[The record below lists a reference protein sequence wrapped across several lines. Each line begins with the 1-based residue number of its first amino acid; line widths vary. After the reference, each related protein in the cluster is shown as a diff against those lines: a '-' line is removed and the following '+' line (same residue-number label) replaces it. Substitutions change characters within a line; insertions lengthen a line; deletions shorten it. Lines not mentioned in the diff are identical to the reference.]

1 MSQATFWVAHL
12 AANPNTQYPNQ
23 GYPKEITDEFGADLV
38 QVLGPKLNRIP
49 YDQLS
54 QAEVERR
61 LELVDEKLF
70 LTGMHAGKQQMMETF
85 KQFLRH
91 LVDTRALYGVDF
103 PLMNIMPMEGTQR
116 HEIEKCWINYKSQ
129 RCLYARHTVQL
140 IFKFDPY
147 SVFNGVGRMTTDLRK
162 VFVNDAQH
170 RTIACMIFGIRYM
183 AIQYVISDDENVD
196 IDQFCACNVDNLP
209 SELYD
214 NYRNR
219 KERAQAYIDAGR
231 PPIREDKFMWDIGQW
246 AQRWDI
252 KVSRSGSSEANS
264 ARGISHMPDIYKSA
278 RLGFPVMNAAAAV
291 LVTVYPIDPMKSA
304 NLVGLCE
311 LLSQQDPDWWEVD
324 YRDAG
329 DYNMNPRLD
338 DLTKV
343 IKVRFGNVLE
353 SQNSGTYH
361 SSCKE
366 AVNNWWKDK
375 YDTLTNPSGISS
387 EVKVAHATYHVYNE
401 FSGKYS
407 MITPRN
413 AKGETFG
420 VLESFTSGY
429 KKWLKTR

>member
-1 MSQATFWVAHL
+1 
-12 AANPNTQYPNQ
+12 
-23 GYPKEITDEFGADLV
+23 
-38 QVLGPKLNRIP
+38 
-49 YDQLS
+49 
-54 QAEVERR
+54 
-61 LELVDEKLF
+61 
-70 LTGMHAGKQQMMETF
+70 
-85 KQFLRH
+85 
-91 LVDTRALYGVDF
+91 
-103 PLMNIMPMEGTQR
+103 
-116 HEIEKCWINYKSQ
+116 
-129 RCLYARHTVQL
+129 
-140 IFKFDPY
+140 
-147 SVFNGVGRMTTDLRK
+147 
-162 VFVNDAQH
+162 
-170 RTIACMIFGIRYM
+170 
-183 AIQYVISDDENVD
+183 
-196 IDQFCACNVDNLP
+196 
-209 SELYD
+209 
-214 NYRNR
+214 
-219 KERAQAYIDAGR
+219 
-231 PPIREDKFMWDIGQW
+231 MWDIGQW

-291 LVTVYPIDPMKSA
+291 LVTVYPTDPMKSA

-343 IKVRFGNVLE
+343 IKVRFGNVSE

-387 EVKVAHATYHVYNE
+387 EVKVAHATYHVYDE

-420 VLESFTSGY
+420 VLKSFTSGY